1 MFDYNNRVY
10 NIQNTNDLKDFAGT
24 TIYLKVGCSLVFSG
38 GQLINTGGSAVT
50 ISGNNTIIDAP
61 LKQIFGSNINL
72 SGTWICK
79 SIHDEW
85 FGGTAGSAKTAIA
98 KPGVGCLYYD
108 STNSKY
114 IVWTGTTNCWRNVDG
129 TALS

>member
-1 MFDYNNRVY
+1 MFEYANKTYTIQSKVDFTANN
-10 NIQNTNDLKDFAGT
+10 NTSITMPAGCVLKFN
-24 TIYLKVGCSLVFSG
+24 G
-38 GQLINTGGSAVT
+38 GQLKNTGSGTVT
-50 ISGNNTIIDAP
+50 ITGNNTIIDAE
-61 LKQIFGSNINL
+61 LAQIIGANVVL
-72 SGTWICK
+72 AGTWKCK

-108 STNSKY
+108 SANSKY
-114 IVWTGTTNCWRNVDG
+114 IVWTGTTNGWRNVDG